1 MTIVTEKRGSTFKV
15 TLSDSTTLTLQSG
28 ESVTIK
34 DELISESLIKAEH
47 MGIVSLKEKPRKET
61 VNKKMEVQ
69 INNE

>member
-34 DELISESLIKAEH
+34 DELISESLIMAERK
-47 MGIVSLKEKPRKET
+47 GIVSLKEKPRKET